1 MEILRQGANR
11 KSGWAVIKAKKPP
24 VVSVESDPKTGA
36 RVTLNL
42 KRTVDPDRN
51 GEYDHEVR
59 LSLSD
64 VAAVIDA
71 LAGLGLSKF
80 REEVSDQLS
89 NSVRSL
95 HRLAAAA
102 SGIQVLSDSGKK

>member
-11 KSGWAVIKAKKPP
+11 KSGWAVIRAKKPP
-24 VVSVESDPKTGA
+24 VVSMESDPKKGT

-42 KRTVDPDRN
+42 RRTSDPDRN
-51 GEYDHEVR
+51 GEYDHEVQ
-59 LSLSD
+59 LTLSD
-64 VAAVIDA
+64 VAAVINA

-80 REEVSDQLS
+80 GEDVSSQLS
-89 NSVRSL
+89 SSVRSL